1 MTLTGRE
8 TFEIRDH
15 RRVFGFKML
24 SNMTEREC
32 LLVANSLH
40 HRSPTRRALYDWQ
53 YQQRQRRNR
62 PGKPPPFAA

>member
-24 SNMTEREC
+24 SNMTER
-32 LLVANSLH
+32 
-40 HRSPTRRALYDWQ
+40 
-53 YQQRQRRNR
+53 
-62 PGKPPPFAA
+62 